1 MAARVVRTLV
11 MMTVGGLLMV
21 MAFANAGAVGASL
34 PDRAFQV
41 MGCNIGD
48 YTCYYARTGE
58 SAAYTYYCN
67 AGYFTCTNGVPDTT
81 AQYLA
86 NVSPY
91 CGDGGGAGCING
103 SPLYVNTTPVTANGS
118 GLAVN
123 VVVTSGFV
131 NSGTSGTRVV
141 RP

>member
-1 MAARVVRTLV
+1 MTARVVRTLV
-11 MMTVGGLLMV
+11 TMAVGGLLMV
-21 MAFANAGAVGASL
+21 MAFVSAASVGAAL
-34 PDRAFQV
+34 PDRNFQV

-81 AQYLA
+81 VQYSTD
-86 NVSPY
+86 VSPY

-103 SPLYVNTTPVTANGS
+103 SPLYVNTATAVSDENGLS
-118 GLAVN
+118 QN

-131 NSGTSGTRVV
+131 KSGTSGARVV